1 MIGGCVDLESQTSSQ
16 SFYRKI
22 MVTFFLKIFIVFYM
36 RGAIVTRVIVEFYR
50 HSETLTSA
58 ILRIAVI
65 DNYSMLKCRISS
77 LNSNDTFMIRL
88 SAICIIQYS
97 WKCYWYVYFFGHY
110 NKHCIQFRVIT
121 IYNFLQYVLQIRYIL
136 YQTRYTLSLKFNN
149 LSKNALHIFFVIQ
162 TI

>member
-1 MIGGCVDLESQTSSQ
+1 
-16 SFYRKI
+16 

-77 LNSNDTFMIRL
+77 LNSNDTFMIPTIGDMHNAIL
-88 SAICIIQYS
+88 SKMLLIRD
-97 WKCYWYVYFFGHY
+97 FFGHY

>member
-1 MIGGCVDLESQTSSQ
+1 MIGGCVDLESQASSQ

-77 LNSNDTFMIRL
+77 LNANDTFMIPT
-88 SAICIIQYS
+88 I
-97 WKCYWYVYFFGHY
+97 GDMY
-110 NKHCIQFRVIT
+110 NTILLKMLLIRV
-121 IYNFLQYVLQIRYIL
+121 FLRPL
-136 YQTRYTLSLKFNN
+136 
-149 LSKNALHIFFVIQ
+149 
-162 TI
+162 